1 MVALGAGLL
10 WCEAAARAEVQ
21 WIVPSAEEL
30 AMTSEPKA
38 PGAPAVVLSYEQ
50 SDDGETAERTI
61 HVRIKVL
68 TDGGISAGNIE
79 IFSGFVENVSRDF
92 LEKFQARTIHADG
105 TVIPYAASST
115 STIVE
120 KSGIRAIAL
129 PQVQVG
135 SILEYVVHYAGGN
148 TLYTRLVR
156 YYEPD
161 WRLQG
166 KYFTRS
172 AHFTLKVPERLEK
185 DSTRWVANL
194 PPGAALQRTKN
205 RVDLDVKDIPALP
218 DEPDMPPMSSTAYSV
233 RFFYYDQ
240 SRDKFWGD
248 KGGDTDYF
256 WSEFD
261 KPTKTLQ
268 AVVHDLVIPTDNDET
283 KLHKLYD
290 AVQKFENTD
299 LTRERTHTED
309 VKNNV
314 HEANNSDDV
323 WGRKRG
329 DNQDLTLLFIALARS
344 AGYQAYPMAVA
355 SRGRAVFD
363 QNVLSWDQ
371 LDSMVAIV
379 VVNGHEVYFDPGTK
393 MCPFAHMAPWHSN
406 VVGVSTEAKLVK
418 IRMTPTEP
426 AKGARTE
433 RMADLMLMPNGDVS
447 GKATITWSENAALR
461 LRQKA
466 IRDDEHAVKRDVEKE
481 VQGEVPPGVEV
492 KLESLEGLDNAD
504 VPLVATLAVSG
515 KMGQATRKRIVL
527 PSQFFAS
534 TGKPV
539 FVGDIRTQPIAFPEA
554 YTGRDKMRLRMPA
567 GYVVE
572 SLPDGRSLATAK
584 DSGYASNALPAADD
598 GSVIVTQRAF
608 SLNRVD
614 YKVDEY
620 RGLRQYFQQVADY
633 DQDQIILKVAQGGG
647 DAAASVDAKP

>member
-1 MVALGAGLL
+1 
-10 WCEAAARAEVQ
+10 
-21 WIVPSAEEL
+21 
-30 AMTSEPKA
+30 
-38 PGAPAVVLSYEQ
+38 
-50 SDDGETAERTI
+50 
-61 HVRIKVL
+61 
-68 TDGGISAGNIE
+68 
-79 IFSGFVENVSRDF
+79 
-92 LEKFQARTIHADG
+92 
-105 TVIPYAASST
+105 
-115 STIVE
+115 
-120 KSGIRAIAL
+120 
-129 PQVQVG
+129 
-135 SILEYVVHYAGGN
+135 
-148 TLYTRLVR
+148 
-156 YYEPD
+156 
-161 WRLQG
+161 
-166 KYFTRS
+166 
-172 AHFTLKVPERLEK
+172 
-185 DSTRWVANL
+185 
-194 PPGAALQRTKN
+194 
-205 RVDLDVKDIPALP
+205 
-218 DEPDMPPMSSTAYSV
+218 
-233 RFFYYDQ
+233 
-240 SRDKFWGD
+240 
-248 KGGDTDYF
+248 
-256 WSEFD
+256 
-261 KPTKTLQ
+261 
-268 AVVHDLVIPTDNDET
+268 
-283 KLHKLYD
+283 
-290 AVQKFENTD
+290 
-299 LTRERTHTED
+299 
-309 VKNNV
+309 
-314 HEANNSDDV
+314 
-323 WGRKRG
+323 
-329 DNQDLTLLFIALARS
+329 
-344 AGYQAYPMAVA
+344 
-355 SRGRAVFD
+355 
-363 QNVLSWDQ
+363 
-371 LDSMVAIV
+371 
-379 VVNGHEVYFDPGTK
+379 
-393 MCPFAHMAPWHSN
+393 
-406 VVGVSTEAKLVK
+406 VSTEAKLVK